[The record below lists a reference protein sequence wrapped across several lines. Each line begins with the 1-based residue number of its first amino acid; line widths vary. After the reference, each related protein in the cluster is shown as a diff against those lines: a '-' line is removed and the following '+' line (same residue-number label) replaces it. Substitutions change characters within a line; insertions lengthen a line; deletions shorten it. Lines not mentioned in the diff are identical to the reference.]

1 MALGAEVPK
10 YVLGGSLLTMVAGV
24 RLLNKGLTTLY
35 REDGLG
41 LKVRGFMKLDSTEG
55 EGGESSG
62 RQTVR
67 EGPESM
73 RNQRLVAAIRRQAQA
88 RNQPYK
94 CPASLM
100 STYQTPNL
108 RRPGCCIEGGALVI
122 CEL

>member
-10 YVLGGSLLTMVAGV
+10 YVLGGGLLTMVAGL

-62 RQTVR
+62 RQPVR

-73 RNQRLVAAIRRQAQA
+73 RNQESASGRSDKTSSSST
-88 RNQPYK
+88 QPAVQLPCVSHVYL
-94 CPASLM
+94 PNP
-100 STYQTPNL
+100 QPETPGML
-108 RRPGCCIEGGALVI
+108 H
-122 CEL
+122 